1 MLHGAI
7 AAALTP
13 LTGGGTAIDEDAIP
27 PYVDFLASH
36 GLDGILALG
45 TTGEGVLFDLD
56 ERRRIAELFMASAGA
71 RLQVAVHCGAQS
83 TADTTALA
91 EHAAM
96 VGADAVA
103 VIAPPYFALDANELF
118 VHFAA
123 AAAACDPL
131 PFYVYE
137 FAARSGYPIPLEVI
151 ARLRDASPN
160 LASLKVSDTPWEK
173 FEPYLIEG
181 LDIFVGPEALIPQ
194 GFAGGAAGARSGLP
208 PSLPD
213 AGGSLVQE
221 PSPELCARLGA
232 PRASLQRLPLP

>member
-56 ERRRIAELFMASAGA
+56 ERRRITELFMAAAGA

-83 TADTTALA
+83 TADTTTLA

-103 VIAPPYFALDANELF
+103 GGAPAYFPLDPHEPLAPSS
-118 VHFAA
+118 AA
-123 AAAACDPL
+123 AAPL
-131 PFYVYE
+131 AP
-137 FAARSGYPIPLEVI
+137 PPLSV
-151 ARLRDASPN
+151 
-160 LASLKVSDTPWEK
+160 
-173 FEPYLIEG
+173 
-181 LDIFVGPEALIPQ
+181 PE
-194 GFAGGAAGARSGLP
+194 LP
-208 PSLPD
+208 PRPR
-213 AGGSLVQE
+213 
-221 PSPELCARLGA
+221 PPA
-232 PRASLQRLPLP
+232 PP